1 MFIKALNAFLKSDI
15 GTLLINCVLVGLFTF
30 WSCYQAYER
39 GVADTK
45 AAYEQTEKTEIKGQL
60 DRLGRDIMAATIVSQ
75 ATLAKLADYQTEGDR
90 TTYELQQTLTK
101 NGHSRRDCRYPA
113 DSLHKLAEARARA
126 AKTATTGISGTVP
139 SPATAPAKPQ

>member
-1 MFIKALNAFLKSDI
+1 MLIKGLTALFKTDIGRAILNAV
-15 GTLLINCVLVGLFTF
+15 LITLFTI

-45 AAYEQTEKTEIKGQL
+45 AAYEQVEKTEIKGQL

-75 ATLAKLADYQTEGDR
+75 ATIAKLADYQTEGDR

-126 AKTATTGISGTVP
+126 AKTATVGISSTVP

>member
-1 MFIKALNAFLKSDI
+1 MLIKGLTALFKTDI
-15 GTLLINCVLVGLFTF
+15 GRAILNMALITLFTV
-30 WSCYQAYER
+30 WSCYQAYQR

-45 AAYEQTEKTEIKGQL
+45 AAYEQVEKTEIKGQL

-101 NGHSRRDCRYPA
+101 NGHSRRDCHR
-113 DSLHKLAEARARA
+113 SR
-126 AKTATTGISGTVP
+126 KTTVMRFWWP
-139 SPATAPAKPQ
+139 

>member
-1 MFIKALNAFLKSDI
+1 MLIKGLTALFKTDI
-15 GTLLINCVLVGLFTF
+15 GRAILNMALITLFTV
-30 WSCYQAYER
+30 WSCYQAYQR

-45 AAYEQTEKTEIKGQL
+45 AAYEQVEKTEIKGQL
-60 DRLGRDIMAATIVSQ
+60 DRLRRDIMAATIVSQ

-139 SPATAPAKPQ
+139 IIATAPAKPQ

>member
-15 GTLLINCVLVGLFTF
+15 GTLMINCVLVGLFTF
-30 WSCYQAYER
+30 WSSYQAYER